1 MKQKRLLLF
10 VLVGL
15 VVVLGAGLALV
26 THLAAEPEETEDD
39 PSIALTDYAAADITA
54 IQYTRGDET
63 VNLERVTETVETT
76 DEETGEVTTEEESR
90 WILTDRPDETVEQTL
105 INSMTTALGTLTATR
120 DLGENESLAQFGL
133 DEPVLTV
140 CATANGEEHI
150 YYYGDTN
157 EVTGEVYLMVEGE
170 TSLYTVSYTSLNV
183 FQYTAD
189 ELIQVITAEVEPEE
203 TSE

>member
-1 MKQKRLLLF
+1 M
-10 VLVGL
+10 
-15 VVVLGAGLALV
+15 
-26 THLAAEPEETEDD
+26 
-39 PSIALTDYAAADITA
+39 
-54 IQYTRGDET
+54 
-63 VNLERVTETVETT
+63 ETT

>member
-1 MKQKRLLLF
+1 MQGDDDLGLRFEFSSLLIKVSDTFYMLNAQRT
-10 VLVGL
+10 L
-15 VVVLGAGLALV
+15 
-26 THLAAEPEETEDD
+26 
-39 PSIALTDYAAADITA
+39 S
-54 IQYTRGDET
+54 ET
-63 VNLERVTETVETT
+63 VALFDGYDPEKSHIGKVETVA
-76 DEETGEVTTEEESR
+76 TE
-90 WILTDRPDETVEQTL
+90 
-105 INSMTTALGTLTATR
+105 
-120 DLGENESLAQFGL
+120 
-133 DEPVLTV
+133 
-140 CATANGEEHI
+140 NGEEHI

>member
-26 THLAAEPEETEDD
+26 THLVAEPEETEND

-63 VNLERVTETVETT
+63 VNLERITETVETT

-105 INSMTTALGTLTATR
+105 ITA
-120 DLGENESLAQFGL
+120 
-133 DEPVLTV
+133 
-140 CATANGEEHI
+140 
-150 YYYGDTN
+150 
-157 EVTGEVYLMVEGE
+157 
-170 TSLYTVSYTSLNV
+170 
-183 FQYTAD
+183 
-189 ELIQVITAEVEPEE
+189 
-203 TSE
+203 

>member
-10 VLVGL
+10 VLIGL
-15 VVVLGAGLALV
+15 VVLLGVGLALV
-26 THLAAEPEETEDD
+26 TRLAAEPEETEDD
-39 PSIALTDYAAADITA
+39 PSIALTDYAAADVTT
-54 IQYTRGDET
+54 IQYTREGET
-63 VNLERVTETVETT
+63 VSLELVTETVETT
-76 DEETGEVTTEEESR
+76 DAETGEVTTEEESR

-133 DEPVLTV
+133 DAPSLTV
-140 CATANGEEHI
+140 KATANGEEYT

-170 TSLYTVSYTSLNV
+170 TSLYTVNHTKLNV